1 MASAEHPATTTT
13 RTLHTESLQLL
24 THFHR
29 PEGGYLWRVF
39 IHVGSGALS
48 ETKDSQEERTFFA
61 LLLDQR
67 FPGSPWGDAGKMLAF
82 LFSKA
87 PQAPRLSILKLL
99 FRCVV
104 LLPTMSWQI
113 INGKH
118 NDLD

>member
-1 MASAEHPATTTT
+1 MASAEHPATATT

-29 PEGGYLWRVF
+29 PEGGYLWHVF

-67 FPGSPWGDAGKMLAF
+67 FPGSPWGGMLA
-82 LFSKA
+82 K
-87 PQAPRLSILKLL
+87 
-99 FRCVV
+99 C
-104 LLPTMSWQI
+104 
-113 INGKH
+113 
-118 NDLD
+118 